1 MLLNYILH
9 WVRQRALLEQLEFLR
24 GGRDEDKYGG
34 KIGVS
39 IQAKA
44 NPKTAQINS
53 NFRMTITESHYI
65 IKVHNNA
72 SLLS

>member
-1 MLLNYILH
+1 M
-9 WVRQRALLEQLEFLR
+9 RQRALLEQHRVPQGEVEMKTNMVVKSESLF
-24 GGRDEDKYGG
+24 
-34 KIGVS
+34 
-39 IQAKA
+39 QAKA

-65 IKVHNNA
+65 IKVHYNA